1 VYTVIVSLQVKP
13 DMVAQFLEVMGEN
26 ARASRRDEP
35 GCLRFDV
42 HRDNNDL
49 NHFILY
55 ELYADERAFAED
67 HRAAPHYEKWRA
79 GSAELLEPNG
89 QVNTFASPAFPGDLP
104 EAGS

>member
-1 VYTVIVSLQVKP
+1 MYTVIVSLHVKP
-13 DMVAQFLEVMGEN
+13 DMVDQFLEVMGEN

-42 HRDNNDL
+42 HRDNNDP

-55 ELYADERAFAED
+55 ELYADERAFTED
-67 HRAAPHYEKWRA
+67 HRATPHYEKWRA
-79 GSAELLEPNG
+79 ASAELLEPNG
-89 QVNTFASPAFPGDLP
+89 QVNTFASPAFAGDLP